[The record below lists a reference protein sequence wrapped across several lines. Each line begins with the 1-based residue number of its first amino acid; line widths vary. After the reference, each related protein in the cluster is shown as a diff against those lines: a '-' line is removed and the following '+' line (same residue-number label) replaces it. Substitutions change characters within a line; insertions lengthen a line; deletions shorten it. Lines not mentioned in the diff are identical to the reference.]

1 MAHIRLFNHYIHIP
15 YILLGVIEAGL
26 LLVAVFA
33 GAWLRFGESIFADG
47 QSDPLWLLRAV
58 VFALVMM
65 GCNLAM
71 GVYDS
76 RLREGFASMAM
87 RSVVSFCLLG
97 GATLTIL
104 YYIVP
109 ILYMGRG
116 VLFLAVMFA
125 LLLVM
130 PARWLFFEMVDAR
143 QLRRRIMIY
152 GAGFSADRI
161 RKAILADRRQFGID
175 IVGCVISGDDQPVVS
190 DGQLLCCEP
199 DELLRFA
206 VAERVNEIVIALD
219 ERRRIEGGVFPLEQ
233 LLDCKL
239 SGIAVLDAM
248 DFYERET
255 GQVELSLL
263 TPSWMLFSTGF
274 RYSELRDAGKRVF
287 DLVVAS
293 LLLLIVWP
301 FMLLT
306 ALAILLETGAP
317 VFYGQMRTGLN
328 GKSFRLYKFR
338 SMSKDAEK
346 DGKAVWAQKNDSR
359 ITRVGSFIRN
369 TRLDEL
375 PQLYNVLKGDMS
387 FIGPRPERPE
397 IVVDLVE
404 KIPFYDQRHRVK
416 PGLMGWAQL
425 KYPYGASVEDAVCK
439 LRYDLY
445 YTKNHSLLLD
455 LLILV
460 QTVEVILLG
469 KGVH

>member
-1 MAHIRLFNHYIHIP
+1 
-15 YILLGVIEAGL
+15 
-26 LLVAVFA
+26 
-33 GAWLRFGESIFADG
+33 
-47 QSDPLWLLRAV
+47 
-58 VFALVMM
+58 
-65 GCNLAM
+65 M

-97 GATLTIL
+97 AASLTIL
-104 YYIVP
+104 YYALP

-116 VLFLAVMFA
+116 VLFLAVMIS
-125 LLLVM
+125 LVLVM

-143 QLRRRIMIY
+143 QLRRRVLIY
-152 GAGFSADRI
+152 GAGSTAARIQSAI
-161 RKAILADRRQFGID
+161 AADRRQFGID
-175 IVGCVISGDDQPVVS
+175 VIACVAAGEEHPVVAAGTLIQCLPQ
-190 DGQLLCCEP
+190 DLLTY
-199 DELLRFA
+199 A
-206 VAERVNEIVIALD
+206 HKERVSEIVIALD
-219 ERRRIEGGVFPLEQ
+219 ERRREEGAVFPLSE

-239 SGIAVLDAM
+239 AGITVLDAM
-248 DFYERET
+248 NFYERET

-263 TPSWMLFSTGF
+263 TPSWMLFSNGF
-274 RYSELRDAGKRVF
+274 RYSEFRDAGKRLF
-287 DLVVAS
+287 DLIVAV
-293 LLLLIVWP
+293 LLLAILWP
-301 FMLLT
+301 FMFLT
-306 ALAILLETGAP
+306 ALAVMLETGRP
-317 VFYGQMRTGLN
+317 VFYRQMRVGLN
-328 GKSFRLYKFR
+328 GKPFNLYKFR

-359 ITRVGSFIRN
+359 VTRVGGFIRN

-375 PQLYNVLKGDMS
+375 PQIYNVLKGDMS

-397 IVVDLVE
+397 FVSELTQV
-404 KIPFYDQRHRVK
+404 IPFYDQRHRVK

-460 QTVEVILLG
+460 QTVEIILLG